1 MYLITKNDIILL
13 ERHDYMENELLIK
26 LDNMIPYSIDKLKE
40 VLTEEEKEL
49 FGNLYSKGLFYL
61 KWNDDYQELQF
72 TNYGLLEVFKLKYQ
86 KELNNFIEYLTINNY
101 KVDDHLINNFLLST
115 DLTLP
120 SYEVLTVT
128 NFNNFCEITYRP
140 LL

>member
-1 MYLITKNDIILL
+1 
-13 ERHDYMENELLIK
+13 MENELLIK